1 MKLYVGNL
9 PFSTTEADLT
19 AMFSQVGN
27 VQSTRLMTDRETGQ
41 SRGFA
46 FVELTDRSEGEAAI
60 NRFNG
65 ESLNGRTLKV
75 NEAKP
80 QENNRGGGGGGG
92 RDRGGR
98 GGGFGGGFGGGGGG
112 GRDRGGRG
120 GGGGYNR

>member
-19 AMFSQVGN
+19 KLFSEVGN

-46 FVELTDRSEGEAAI
+46 FVELADRSEGEAAI
-60 NRFNG
+60 TRFNG
-65 ESLNGRTLKV
+65 LLLNGRNIKV

-80 QENNRGGGGGGG
+80 QENNRGGGGGN
-92 RDRGGR
+92 RDRGGSR
-98 GGGFGGGFGGGGGG
+98 GGYGGGG

-120 GGGGYNR
+120 FNR

>member
-9 PFSTTEADLT
+9 PFSTTEAELT
-19 AMFSQVGN
+19 TMFSQVGN

-46 FVELTDRSEGEAAI
+46 FVELSDRSEGEAAI
-60 NRFNG
+60 TKFNG
-65 ESLNGRTLKV
+65 VSLNGRTIKV

-80 QENNRGGGGGGG
+80 QENNRGGGGG
-92 RDRGGR
+92 RERGGR
-98 GGGFGGGFGGGGGG
+98 ERGGYGGGGGG

-120 GGGGYNR
+120 YNR

>member
-9 PFSTTEADLT
+9 PFSTTEAELT
-19 AMFSQVGN
+19 TLFSQVGN

-46 FVELTDRSEGEAAI
+46 FVELADRSEGEAAI

-65 ESLNGRTLKV
+65 HLLNGRNIKV

-80 QENNRGGGGGGG
+80 QENNRGGGGGGN
-92 RDRGGR
+92 RDRGGSR
-98 GGGFGGGFGGGGGG
+98 GGYGGGGG
-112 GRDRGGRG
+112 GRDHGGRG
-120 GGGGYNR
+120 FNR

>member
-9 PFSTTEADLT
+9 PFSTTEAELT
-19 AMFSQVGN
+19 TMFSQVGN

-46 FVELTDRSEGEAAI
+46 FVELSDRSEGEAAI
-60 NRFNG
+60 TRFNG
-65 ESLNGRTLKV
+65 TPLNGRTIKV

-80 QENNRGGGGGGG
+80 QENNRGGGGRDRGG
-92 RDRGGR
+92 RDRGGY
-98 GGGFGGGFGGGGGG
+98 GGGG

-120 GGGGYNR
+120 YNR